1 MLPLQR
7 AWVWSL
13 VGKLKSCMTCGA
25 AKKKIAEN
33 HSFSGRLGT
42 SKARNQATFLI
53 STWRGTV
60 LKQIACFKN
69 KTSIWLRLEIR
80 SHMRSGFHDRVSKHS
95 CTFPS
100 PPWTGDTCYLTLSR
114 RWDLGLLFYKTSQT
128 VFKWWSPEMTL
139 RNVQVC
145 RLPKKELP
153 AGPVDISRLGLT
165 LGVLLLSPGPG
176 DWLPLLFQLASWK
189 MSGLCRRTWR
199 DTTRWTRLSLACVM
213 RHRC

>member
-1 MLPLQR
+1 M
-7 AWVWSL
+7 
-13 VGKLKSCMTCGA
+13 
-25 AKKKIAEN
+25 
-33 HSFSGRLGT
+33 GT
-42 SKARNQATFLI
+42 I
-53 STWRGTV
+53 
-60 LKQIACFKN
+60 LKQNACFKN

-80 SHMRSGFHDRVSKHS
+80 SPYEVWFSRSSFKTLLYLSLSSLDGRHLLSHQVAKMGFGAFV
-95 CTFPS
+95 
-100 PPWTGDTCYLTLSR
+100 
-114 RWDLGLLFYKTSQT
+114 FYKTSQT

-153 AGPVDISRLGLT
+153 AGPVDISRLCLT
-165 LGVLLLSPGPG
+165 LGVLLLAPGPG

-213 RHRC
+213 RHRR